1 MGYEELA
8 SKLKFDEKGL
18 IPTIAQDHFTG
29 EVLMMAYMNA
39 ESLKRTIEEG
49 YMVYWS
55 RSREKLWKKGET
67 SGCVQKLI
75 ELHFDCDADCLL
87 AKVEQTGAAC
97 HTGNRTCFFTPVI
110 EKSEKPATSAVI
122 DELYRVIQSR
132 KDNPVEGSYTCK
144 LFNGGMERIAKKVGE
159 EAAEVII
166 AGMKG
171 IKSEIR
177 YESADLIF
185 HLLVLLADSGMT
197 PAEIYGELAS
207 RRK

>member
-1 MGYEELA
+1 MDFEDTV
-8 SKLKFDEKGL
+8 SKLRFDERGL
-18 IPTIAQDHFTG
+18 IPAVVQDFHTG

-39 ESLKRTIEEG
+39 ESLKRTLEEG

-55 RSREKLWKKGET
+55 RSRKQLWKKGET
-67 SGCVQKLI
+67 SGCIQKLKD
-75 ELHFDCDADCLL
+75 LYYDCDEDCLL
-87 AKVEQTGAAC
+87 AKVEQTGVAC
-97 HTGNRTCFFTPVI
+97 HTGNRSCFFNPLLESG
-110 EKSEKPATSAVI
+110 EKAYDSRII
-122 DELYRVIQSR
+122 DELYEVIKSR
-132 KDNPVEGSYTCK
+132 KEHPVEGSYTCK
-144 LFNGGMERIAKKVGE
+144 LFTGGMERIAKKVGE

-177 YESADLIF
+177 YESADLIY

-197 PAEIYGELAS
+197 TGELYGELAA